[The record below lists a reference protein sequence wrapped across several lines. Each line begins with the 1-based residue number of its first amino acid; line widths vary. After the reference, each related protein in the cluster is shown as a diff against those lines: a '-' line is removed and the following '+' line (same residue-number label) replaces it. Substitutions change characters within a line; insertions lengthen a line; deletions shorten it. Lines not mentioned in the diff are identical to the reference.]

1 MSMKSRVTSSHG
13 RRCPDFAARPCTQLN
28 TGSDI
33 RYIDSVESLQQ
44 LRAALEG
51 SDWIALDTE
60 FLREKTY
67 YPKLCLVQIATP
79 EHVACID
86 PLAIEDLSPLLDLL
100 YNERITKVMHA
111 ARQDME
117 IFYHLRGALPTPV
130 FDTQVAALLLGHP
143 DQIGYG
149 NLVKEVLGISL
160 DKLHTRA
167 DWSQRPLSADQLRYA
182 ADDVV
187 YLVQVYEQMIGR
199 LTTLGRLDW
208 LAEDFE
214 NLTRVELYSNPPAE
228 AWLRVRAANRLK
240 GPALA
245 VLQALASWREQL
257 AQEQDRPRGWLLRD
271 DILIEIARHLPKS
284 LAGLGKI
291 RGLPER
297 TLQKHGKRLLALVAA
312 AREQAPQPLP
322 KTGFRQRLSSS
333 QEALVDIMMAVV
345 RLSGAENELNPA
357 VLASRKQLEQ
367 LATGNADID
376 TLHGWRRQLV
386 GERLQS
392 LLDGNLSVSVVDGR
406 VRIES

>member
-1 MSMKSRVTSSHG
+1 MKSRVTSSPH
-13 RRCPDFAARPCTQLN
+13 AAQTCKRLN
-28 TGSDI
+28 TNADI
-33 RYIDSVESLQQ
+33 RYIDSSESLRQTCAE
-44 LRAALEG
+44 LGA

-79 EHVACID
+79 EVVACID
-86 PLAIEDLSPLLDLL
+86 PLAIDDLSPLFELL

-117 IFYHLRGALPTPV
+117 IFYHLRGALPAPV
-130 FDTQVAALLLGHP
+130 FDTQIAALLLGYA

-149 NLVKEVLGISL
+149 NLVKEVLGVSL

-167 DWSQRPLSADQLRYA
+167 DWSLRPLSAEQIRYA

-187 YLVQVYEQMIGR
+187 YLVQVYQQMIGK
-199 LTTLGRLDW
+199 LTTRGRLDW
-208 LAEDFE
+208 LTEDFE
-214 NLTRVELYSNPPAE
+214 NLTRAELYSNPPAE

-245 VLQALASWREQL
+245 VLQALAGWREQL
-257 AQEQDRPRGWLLRD
+257 AQDRDRPRGWLLRD

-284 LAGLGKI
+284 PAALGKI

-297 TLQKHGKRLLALVAA
+297 TLQKHGTRLLALVAE
-312 AREQAPQPLP
+312 AREQSPQPLP
-322 KTGFRQRLSSS
+322 KKEFRQRLSQS
-333 QEALVDIMMAVV
+333 QEALVDVMMAVV

-357 VLASRKQLEQ
+357 VLASRKQLER
-367 LATGNADID
+367 LATGDTDID
-376 TLHGWRRQLV
+376 ALHGWRRQLV

-392 LLDGNLSVSVVDGR
+392 LLDGRLTVAVVDGHL
-406 VRIES
+406 RIKP